1 MSEASSNGPAAEIS
15 AKMVMELR
23 QRTGVGMMDCKK
35 ALIECSADMDAAV
48 DWLRAHGLAKAAKK
62 ADRAA
67 KDGLIR
73 IFKADDR
80 HGAMMVLNCETDFVA
95 RSDDF
100 QALANGLVEFFA
112 TTQLPSEC
120 IGKAAPAEHLAK
132 IIEMPYKEGRTIQD
146 FIGDAVGKIGE
157 NIQLGQ
163 LVTERS
169 ADAGDYLQEY
179 IHGNRVGVLVCLTT
193 GKPETHTSEKFLEVA
208 KDLAMQAAA
217 GVPAVAVA
225 VDRSGVPAEQIE
237 HERNV
242 LLEQAKAEG
251 KKPEIAEKMVEGR
264 LNKFYE
270 EVCLLEQPF
279 IKDDKIKVKEMLAAA
294 QQELG
299 DTISVARFHRFQLGE

>member
-1 MSEASSNGPAAEIS
+1 MEIS
-15 AKMVMELR
+15 AKTVMELR

-35 ALIECSADMDAAV
+35 ALLECNGDMEAAV

-73 IFKADDR
+73 IHKTGDR
-80 HGAMMVLNCETDFVA
+80 AGAMMILNCETDFVS

-100 QALANGLVEFFA
+100 QQLANDLVAFFA
-112 TTQLPSEC
+112 SAELPKEC
-120 IGKAAPAEHLAK
+120 FGAPAPAEHLGK
-132 IIEMPYKEGRTIQD
+132 IVDMSYKEGRTIKD

-163 LVTERS
+163 LVVERS
-169 ADAGDYLQEY
+169 GDAGDFLQDY
-179 IHGNRVGVLVCLTT
+179 IHGNRVGVLVCLTA
-193 GKPETHTSEKFLEVA
+193 GKAETLSSEKFHEVA
-208 KDLAMQAAA
+208 KDIAMQAAA

-225 VDRSGVPAEQIE
+225 VDRSSVPVEQVE

-279 IKDDKIKVKEMLAAA
+279 IKDDKVKVKDMLAAA
-294 QQELG
+294 GQELG
-299 DTISVARFHRFQLGE
+299 DSLSVARFHRFQLGE